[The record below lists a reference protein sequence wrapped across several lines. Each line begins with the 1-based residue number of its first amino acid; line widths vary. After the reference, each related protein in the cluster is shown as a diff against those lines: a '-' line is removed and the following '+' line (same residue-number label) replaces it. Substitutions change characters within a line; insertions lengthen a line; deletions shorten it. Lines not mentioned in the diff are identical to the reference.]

1 MADPYR
7 YFRIEAGEILEQ
19 LQAGLLELEK
29 GAPPAEIVAKL
40 LRLAHT
46 LKGAARVVKQKGIA
60 DLSHSVEDLL
70 VPLRDAGESAASSVI
85 QGSLTHVD
93 AMLALLGALSAAPV
107 GGSEAGAALPARPA
121 LLDQPADSKA
131 EMPFWAAKPNTQDLD
146 RLMDGIAELS
156 VQLGAVQRSRSGLQR
171 IRGLTELLRDRLAVR
186 RVQPV
191 AETELVE
198 LRQLTGDIQSALTD
212 SEREL
217 ATGVD
222 QATRE
227 LSEIRDSAE
236 RLRLVPVELI
246 WGSLERTARDA
257 AVSLGKKVRFEARG
271 GEVRLEAELLGQV
284 QRALMQ
290 AVRNGVAHGIESP
303 AARTAAQK
311 PTEGLISIEV
321 SRRGKYVVFSCRD
334 DGRGMDFESIRQKAQ
349 QRGVSAAAL
358 ADLDDDGL
366 ARLLLQGG
374 ISTAA
379 TVSGV
384 AGRGIGLDL
393 IRETAEKLGGTVALR
408 SSQGTTLSLE
418 IPVSLSALAALLVEV
433 EGQVVAL
440 PLSAVRGTARQVQ
453 DEVTHTAEGDSV
465 LVAGQVMPYVALSRL
480 LSTDASHGSFAIR
493 SAVWVEAE
501 GGMAALGVER
511 LLGIEGIV
519 ARAVPDLAALSPVVS
534 GASFDAQGNPRLVL
548 SAEGILQSVR
558 RVAAAPRV
566 APRARIPILVID
578 DSLTT
583 RMLEQSIL
591 ESAGY
596 EVDLAV
602 SGEDGMAKAAQRKYA
617 LFLVDVEMPGMDG
630 FTFIERTR
638 KDPMLREVPAILVTS
653 RASAED
659 VERGRAAG
667 AVAHIEKKQFNQTD
681 LLERIRRLVS

>member
-70 VPLRDAGESAASSVI
+70 VPIRDAGSSAAGSVI
-85 QGSLTHVD
+85 QQSLMHVD
-93 AMLALLGALSAAPV
+93 AMQALLRALSATPS
-107 GGSEAGAALPARPA
+107 GGSEAGAAGPARPV
-121 LLDQPADSKA
+121 LLEQPAEAKT
-131 EMPFWAAKPNTQDLD
+131 EVPFWAAKPNTQDLD
-146 RLMDGIAELS
+146 RLMDGITELN
-156 VQLGAVQRSRSGLQR
+156 VQLGGVKSSQSSLER

-186 RVQPV
+186 RLQP
-191 AETELVE
+191 AGESELLE
-198 LRQLTGDIQSALTD
+198 LRQLTDDIQSALIA

-217 ATGVD
+217 ATGVE

-227 LSEIRDSAE
+227 LGEIRDAAE
-236 RLRLVPVELI
+236 RLRLVPAELL

-257 AVSLGKKVRFEARG
+257 ALSLGKKVRFDARG

-290 AVRNGVAHGIESP
+290 AVRNSVAHGIESP
-303 AARTAAQK
+303 AARAAAQK
-311 PTEGLISIEV
+311 PAEGSISIEV
-321 SRRGKYVVFSCRD
+321 SRRGKHVVFSCTD
-334 DGRGMDFESIRQKAQ
+334 DGHGLDFESIRQKAQ
-349 QRGVSAAAL
+349 QRGISAAVL
-358 ADLDDDGL
+358 AELDEDGL

-379 TVSGV
+379 SVTGV

-393 IRETAEKLGGTVALR
+393 IRETAQKLGGTVSLR
-408 SSQGTTLSLE
+408 SAQGTRLALE

-433 EGQVVAL
+433 DGQVVAL
-440 PLSAVRGTARQVQ
+440 PLSAVRGTARQIP
-453 DEVTHTAEGDSV
+453 DEVTHTAEGDTV
-465 LVAGQVMPYVALSRL
+465 LVAGQVMPYVALHRL
-480 LSTDASHGSFAIR
+480 LASDAQGSFAIR
-493 SAVWVEAE
+493 SAVWVEAD

-519 ARAVPDLAALSPVVS
+519 ARAVPELALLSPVVS
-534 GASFDAQGNPRLVL
+534 GASFDAEGNPRLVL
-548 SAEGILQSVR
+548 SAEGIIQSVR

-566 APRARIPILVID
+566 APRARLPILVID

-596 EVDLAV
+596 DVDLAV
-602 SGEDGMAKAAQRKYA
+602 SGEDGMVKAAQRKYA

-638 KDPMLREVPAILVTS
+638 KDPVLREVPAILVTS

-667 AVAHIEKKQFNQTD
+667 AVAHIEKKEFNQTD